1 MSLQWC
7 LQVLAKKG
15 ACPEFLARLQNLYS
29 NNYSVVVVNN
39 IPGAAVKN
47 VRLTLR
53 QGDIPSMELF
63 SFGIDP
69 LLCLLER
76 VLQGIL
82 ICSIPVLGPKLQHGP
97 PPPPVE
103 LRYKV
108 IGYADDS
115 KPAITS
121 MQEFTLVDKSLSL
134 FENASGCKVHRDP
147 ASMKCKFLPL
157 GRWRNTLEQTDIPC
171 NYMTLADHLDM
182 VGVTLKAT
190 WTQTRK
196 VNGDAI
202 QQRVD
207 NTVKPW
213 KAGKFMPITQRSWSL
228 NSFALSKVWFRTR
241 CVPLRECDF
250 KKISSSCK
258 SWLYQDRFAKPEETV
273 LHRPHHYGG
282 LALHSVKYK
291 SMAGFIT
298 TFLQTAT
305 NPKFRQNLL
314 HNLLFR
320 KYVLGEDVQAAPNP
334 PPPYLPLDMFAII
347 KKVKEETPLNITTMA
362 EKDWTRLLTEDFV
375 TMTVVSDSGQQ
386 QFTPCR
392 AEVASPTTDW
402 TRCWSACR
410 QPGIPPDFASFL
422 WLMMHDLLST
432 QAKLHRMGSTN
443 SPMCKMQGCVEDGTL
458 QHELLDCSKNDGVG
472 QRLIHCLQQ
481 YQPGLQP
488 GDVLR
493 LDHGDIADDLVLPL
507 ALLTA
512 ITLSFIWK
520 ERNLGNS
527 VRTYKV
533 RAELEQYITLLRTT
547 RLVTP
552 TAMLSNMV
560 SLMFQ

>member
-82 ICSIPVLGPKLQHGP
+82 ICSIPVLGPKPQHGP

-258 SWLYQDRFAKPEETV
+258 SWLYQDRFAKPEETDSSIAHTIMV
-273 LHRPHHYGG
+273 AVPYIQSSISPWQASSLPSSKLLQIQSLDRIFSTIFCLESMY
-282 LALHSVKYK
+282 LARMSQQLLTH
-291 SMAGFIT
+291 
-298 TFLQTAT
+298 
-305 NPKFRQNLL
+305 LL
-314 HNLLFR
+314 HT
-320 KYVLGEDVQAAPNP
+320 
-334 PPPYLPLDMFAII
+334 YL
-347 KKVKEETPLNITTMA
+347 
-362 EKDWTRLLTEDFV
+362 WT
-375 TMTVVSDSGQQ
+375 
-386 QFTPCR
+386 C
-392 AEVASPTTDW
+392 
-402 TRCWSACR
+402 
-410 QPGIPPDFASFL
+410 
-422 WLMMHDLLST
+422 LLSLR
-432 QAKLHRMGSTN
+432 KSRRKHPST
-443 SPMCKMQGCVEDGTL
+443 SPPWLKRIGQDSL
-458 QHELLDCSKNDGVG
+458 QK
-472 QRLIHCLQQ
+472 
-481 YQPGLQP
+481 
-488 GDVLR
+488 
-493 LDHGDIADDLVLPL
+493 
-507 ALLTA
+507 
-512 ITLSFIWK
+512 TLS
-520 ERNLGNS
+520 L
-527 VRTYKV
+527 
-533 RAELEQYITLLRTT
+533 
-547 RLVTP
+547 
-552 TAMLSNMV
+552 
-560 SLMFQ
+560 